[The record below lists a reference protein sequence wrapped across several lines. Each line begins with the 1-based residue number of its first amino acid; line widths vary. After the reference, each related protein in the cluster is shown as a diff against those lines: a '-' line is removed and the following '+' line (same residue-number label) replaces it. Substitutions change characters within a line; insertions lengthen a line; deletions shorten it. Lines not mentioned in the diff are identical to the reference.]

1 MELSAAALEVKVLV
15 EVMQHVGVEFEAS
28 TPVEFVIAKA
38 ESHKRCHQALAAYSA
53 DGDGLH
59 APVEVKTDNKGAR
72 DLCYR
77 EGPGTH
83 TRHVDRKMFKM
94 RELRGAGLV
103 RVTLIPTDENEADI
117 FTKPLDRAPFERH
130 RDKIMNRAS
139 SYGVAKGQ

>member
-1 MELSAAALEVKVLV
+1 MQNVTVLCCIVYVSLSLGPDLESNNR
-15 EVMQHVGVEFEAS
+15 FCAR
-28 TPVEFVIAKA
+28 TPSPSPPTRAP
-38 ESHKRCHQALAAYSA
+38 RLAAVA
-53 DGDGLH
+53 
-59 APVEVKTDNKGAR
+59 TDNKGAR

-139 SYGVAKGQ
+139 EYGVAKGQ